1 VSPTRSRDEHLAW
14 AKERALKY
22 FDEGDLPNAFVS
34 MASDLRKHP
43 DFLKVEKLMSPLGL
57 LHVMNHDARELRR
70 WIEGF
75 N

>member
-1 VSPTRSRDEHLAW
+1 MTREEHLKW

-22 FDEGDLPNAFVS
+22 LDAGDLPNAFSS
-34 MASDLRKHP
+34 MGSDMGKHP
-43 DFLKVEKLMSPLGL
+43 ELGMNAFLGTLGL
-57 LHVMNHDARELRR
+57 LHVQAGDARELRR